1 MHGFFKVKANRIYWG
16 FLVATNC
23 VDMHE
28 MPESAVDGMVE
39 AMKMLSDGIDLEDVL
54 PNEWRRMR
62 EMHAVFEKKVAQRR
76 KEIEEENEVLTY
88 S

>member
-23 VDMHE
+23 VDMRE

-39 AMKMLSDGIDLEDVL
+39 AMKMLSDGIDLKDVL
-54 PNEWRRMR
+54 PNEWRRMN

-76 KEIEEENEVLTY
+76 REIEEENEVLTY